1 METMNRFRLVMFGF
15 PRLFDANGVQ
25 VPLGTRAAAL
35 LAILAAEPLPL
46 SRARLAN
53 LLWSDRAPVQARAS
67 LRQCLHEV
75 RRAFA
80 SDGGVMPIDG
90 DSRTLHLVDA
100 AIDIDLA
107 ALQAACA
114 AADPLALA
122 AVLAA
127 APPRPLLDEI
137 DLPGAFG
144 EWRAEFRNR
153 VETDLRLALAPM
165 LAAAVPAVAE
175 SLARARLRHVANCP
189 LATKVLGTVP
199 TLSTPANTTRAVMVQ
214 APLAADA
221 PPAVVVQQIE
231 SIDGEDAVSASLMR
245 GIREE
250 VVSGLARFREL
261 RVVVIP
267 DGPLVIDPSRLPQS
281 GYALFMTLRGSR
293 GGRTVSARLTSLDS
307 GELLWGD
314 RFIVLDD
321 GVQETIE
328 MIISRIVG
336 AITPVVET
344 HLANA
349 GGDRPAG
356 ALYARYLAAKM
367 RAHKPADF
375 ATARLLAD
383 EFESILAQSPRFAA
397 AHLPL
402 ARLYNTDYAWTRAMS
417 STPESR
423 ARALSLASNAVA
435 IDRGSAHGHS
445 LLGWCHLRRH
455 EWEAAR
461 RFFDEAV
468 RLNPFH
474 AVRLMEVAYGLLH
487 LGDLDASE
495 ALLRRCLA
503 INPVA
508 DDGFHFDLGMLSL
521 VGGDAIRAC
530 DHLTMIAAP
539 DPWGRIAIAI
549 AAVQAGRPYDRQ
561 RTAAR
566 DVVAAMWPDG
576 RLPAFGAVQD
586 WIATRHPFRLR
597 EHRERFAEGLPQIFG

>member
-1 METMNRFRLVMFGF
+1 MSSTTRFRLVMFGF
-15 PRLFDANGVQ
+15 PRLFDADGAQ
-25 VPLGTRAAAL
+25 VALGTRAATL
-35 LAILAAEPLPL
+35 LAILSAESMPQ
-46 SRARLAN
+46 SRARLAA
-53 LLWSDRAPVQARAS
+53 LLWSDRAPAQARAS
-67 LRQCLHEV
+67 LRQCLLEV
-75 RRAFA
+75 RRAFVA
-80 SDGGVMPIDG
+80 HGATMPIDG
-90 DSRTLHLVDA
+90 DTRTLHLA
-100 AIDIDLA
+100 AEAIETDLA
-107 ALQAACA
+107 ALQSACA
-114 AADPLALA
+114 AADPVVLE
-122 AVLAA
+122 AVLTA
-127 APPRPLLDEI
+127 APPRPLLDEVE
-137 DLPGAFG
+137 LPGAFG
-144 EWRAEFRNR
+144 GWLSDLRSR
-153 VETDLRLALAPM
+153 VETDLRLVLAPM
-165 LAAAVPAVAE
+165 LADAPPPIANR
-175 SLARARLRHVANCP
+175 LARARLLHSPGCP
-189 LATKVLGTVP
+189 LALTVINGAAP
-199 TLSTPANTTRAVMVQ
+199 VTAPLLRATVAV

-231 SIDGEDAVSASLMR
+231 TADDAGGTAPGLLR

-267 DGPLVIDPSRLPQS
+267 DGPLSIDPARLPQS
-281 GYALFMTLRGSR
+281 GYALFMTLRGAA
-293 GGRTVSARLTSLDS
+293 GGRTVSARLTALDS

-314 RFIVLDD
+314 RFSLLDD
-321 GVQETIE
+321 SVQETIE
-328 MIISRIVG
+328 LIISRIVG
-336 AITPVVET
+336 AVTPIVET
-344 HLANA
+344 HLATT

-367 RAHKPADF
+367 RAHKPPDY
-375 ATARLLAD
+375 ATAQLLAD
-383 EFESILAQSPRFAA
+383 EFETILAQSPRFAA

-402 ARLYNTDYAWTRAMS
+402 ARLYNTDFAWTRAMS
-417 STPESR
+417 TTPESR
-423 ARALSLASNAVA
+423 ARAFALASNAVA

-530 DHLTMIAAP
+530 DHLAMIAAP
-539 DPWGRIAIAI
+539 DPWGRIAIAL
-549 AAVQAGRPYDRQ
+549 AAVQAGRPFDKQ
-561 RTAAR
+561 RAAAR
-566 DVVAAMWPDG
+566 ETVAAMWPNG
-576 RLPAFGAVQD
+576 QLPAYAAMQD
-586 WIATRHPFRLR
+586 WVATRHPFRLR
-597 EHRERFAEGLPQIFG
+597 EHRERFAVGLLEIFG